1 MRPSPGEEAGV
12 TEPMIRQV
20 VHAFYEKVRA
30 DPVLGPI
37 FDGAIEDW
45 DAHLVHLC
53 DFWSAVLLGGGRFRG
68 APIETH
74 VRLAERSPMPFGR
87 WLALFS
93 QTARE
98 HCPPAAAA
106 LFEVRSMMI
115 ARSLHR
121 GIEAA
126 QGEAPRRP

>member
-12 TEPMIRQV
+12 TEPMIRLV
-20 VHAFYEKVRA
+20 VHAFYDKVRA

-37 FDGAIEDW
+37 FNGAVDDW
-45 DAHLVHLC
+45 DAHLAHLC
-53 DFWSAVLLGGGRFRG
+53 DFWSAVLLGSGRFRG
-68 APIETH
+68 APIEAH
-74 VRLAERSPMPFGR
+74 VRVARRSPMPFGR

-106 LFEVRSMMI
+106 LFEARAQMI
-115 ARSLHR
+115 ARSLATAVD
-121 GIEAA
+121 AA
-126 QGEAPRRP
+126 RSA

>member
-1 MRPSPGEEAGV
+1 MRLSPGEKVGV

-20 VHAFYEKVRA
+20 VHAFYGKVRS

-37 FDGAIEDW
+37 FNGAIDDW
-45 DAHLVHLC
+45 DAHLAHLC
-53 DFWSAVLLGGGRFRG
+53 DFWSAVLLGSGRFRG
-68 APIETH
+68 APMEAH
-74 VRLAERSPMPFGR
+74 VRVAERSPMPFGR

-98 HCPPAAAA
+98 HCPPDAAA
-106 LFEVRSMMI
+106 LFEVRAQAV
-115 ARSLHR
+115 ARSLHL

-126 QGEAPRRP
+126 RG